1 MTDNSATPT
10 AELVVSGILFDMD
23 GTLIDSTQVV
33 EQLWTE
39 FAVAVGAR
47 PEEVIAFAHGRPSRS
62 TVATFAPADEELWN
76 AWVTEAEH
84 SRFGGVVEV
93 PGAAAFVNSLP
104 RGLWAVVTSALHVPA
119 AQRVAAI
126 GIEPPD
132 VLVGAEDVSAGKP
145 DPEGYLAAASALG
158 LDAGEC
164 VVFEDTDA
172 GVRAGLAAGCAVVVV
187 GDTASDAT
195 AGLPRIRDFAAA
207 SAKADGTRIRLK
219 LA

>member
-1 MTDNSATPT
+1 MTDSSATPKS
-10 AELVVSGILFDMD
+10 ELVVSAILFDMD
-23 GTLIDSTQVV
+23 GTLIDSTEVV

-39 FAVAVGAR
+39 FAVAVGAS
-47 PEEVIAFAHGRPSRS
+47 PPEVIAFAHGRPSRS
-62 TVATFAPADEELWN
+62 TVATFAPADQELWN

-84 SRFGGVVEV
+84 SRFGEVIEV

-104 RGLWAVVTSALHVPA
+104 RERWAVVTSALHVPA
-119 AQRVAAI
+119 AQRIAAI

-145 DPEGYLAAASALG
+145 EPEGYLAAASALG

-187 GDTASDAT
+187 GDLATDAT
-195 AGLPRIRDFAAA
+195 AGLPRIRDYARVTAEPE
-207 SAKADGTRIRLK
+207 GTRIRLN